1 MDLGSLLNP
10 SPESLISA
18 ASFFDNSENL
28 NHDDARASRRDIA
41 NVKGSAST
49 LVADQRPTAPADRD
63 HDMYEHNQEHQVHPT
78 ARTQPTA
85 APIPSF
91 LLRKRER
98 ALTASSSLSS
108 SSAAAGSASAHAN
121 GGPPA
126 APPNRQSASMW
137 PTSPSRQSG
146 SSLVG
151 PGHHGH
157 STDVAA
163 APLAAVGPMPPSA
176 LGPIAPPPPLLADEL
191 LRTTILWRAFAGS
204 LDSIKAESGSDES
217 LDRYSAQHVSWVFNS
232 REQNYRN
239 QLWADWTIYQT
250 LWEKLGV
257 RAFPISERKV
267 TLLVS
272 QFVDLPCSASL
283 RHAYGSVTTAQNVNL
298 HRAESML
305 NTLKL
310 AGQATLHLWPRVRS
324 FHEADS
330 DRFETLREV
339 WQRIPWFKCVGST
352 RSSGRRTYPEL
363 ISSGSARSPSIRMPK
378 KTRLPKTVS
387 VKRERSTTYDL
398 HLSADEP
405 RTGRIDQHAMSF
417 EEGEKTR
424 RLTRDEPRA
433 QSLILS
439 SAITSISDGMF
450 ELIPFPRLLVDLPM
464 VTQDLRI
471 LRPDPALNHLGHGR
485 LQTALAHEDSAQI
498 DTRYSIRRIWMF
510 YADLS
515 ARFPMPEFPI
525 TPIKL
530 ALFAFAYTPGPIRAT
545 FDQISH
551 YEHVRQFPAFEDSHS
566 FIKALETLEATQRL
580 TRDLGEVHAYENAQW
595 LMWKNAFINDMLT
608 VTTKSPRST
617 DSGGSMDGVSSS
629 NSSNADTSKSN
640 SLSSNSS
647 APSSSSSTG
656 NGNGKA
662 GRPRLPSAA
671 PLLNKPAASR
681 SHQVPMKRGR
691 SFSDHSDTWSE
702 HSDAPLT
709 SAGTGSANAN
719 GAIAGSHRRPGRPR
733 KQRTQ
738 TITPP
743 PQPWK
748 PEKLGELPEDRRPP
762 PLPPVFPH
770 PFASM
775 FAGDEADALQGR
787 SVALHRPKR
796 IVGLKM
802 IPLANLAILA

>member
-18 ASFFDNSENL
+18 ASFFDNSEDL

-49 LVADQRPTAPADRD
+49 LVADRRPAAPADRD
-63 HDMYEHNQEHQVHPT
+63 HDMYEHNREHQVHPT

-85 APIPSF
+85 ALIPSF
-91 LLRKRER
+91 LLRERER

-121 GGPPA
+121 GGPAA
-126 APPNRQSASMW
+126 APPNRPSASMW

-151 PGHHGH
+151 LGHHGH

-163 APLAAVGPMPPSA
+163 APLAAAGPMPPSA
-176 LGPIAPPPPLLADEL
+176 LGPIAPPPPLLPEEL

-217 LDRYSAQHVSWVFNS
+217 LERYSAQHVSWVFNS

-239 QLWADWTIYQT
+239 QLWANWTIYQT

-339 WQRIPWFKCVGST
+339 WQRIPWFKCVDST
-352 RSSGRRTYPEL
+352 RSAGRRTYPKL
-363 ISSGSARSPSIRMPK
+363 ISSFSACSPSVRTPK
-378 KTRLPKTVS
+378 KTRFPKTVS
-387 VKRERSTTYDL
+387 VKRERSTSYDS
-398 HLSADEP
+398 HLSADEA
-405 RTGRIDQHAMSF
+405 RTGRTDQHAMPF
-417 EEGEKTR
+417 EE
-424 RLTRDEPRA
+424 
-433 QSLILS
+433 
-439 SAITSISDGMF
+439 DGMF

-545 FDQISH
+545 FDQTSH

-580 TRDLGEVHAYENAQW
+580 TRDLSEVHAYENAQW

-608 VTTKSPRST
+608 VTAKSPRST
-617 DSGGSMDGVSSS
+617 NSPSGGSMDGVSSS

-640 SLSSNSS
+640 SDTSKSNSLSSKSS

-656 NGNGKA
+656 HRNGKV

-671 PLLNKPAASR
+671 PLLNNKPAASR

-733 KQRTQ
+733 KQRTR

-770 PFASM
+770 PFATLY
-775 FAGDEADALQGR
+775 AGDEADALQGR

>member
-10 SPESLISA
+10 SPELSIGA
-18 ASFFDNSENL
+18 ASFFDNSDDL

-49 LVADQRPTAPADRD
+49 LVADRRPAAPAGRRHDLYD
-63 HDMYEHNQEHQVHPT
+63 HNREHQLHAN
-78 ARTQPTA
+78 ARGQPSA

-91 LLRKRER
+91 LLRERER

-108 SSAAAGSASAHAN
+108 SSAAAGTAYALAN
-121 GGPPA
+121 GGPA
-126 APPNRQSASMW
+126 GVPPTRTIYAS
-137 PTSPSRQSG
+137 PG
-146 SSLVG
+146 SSLIG
-151 PGHHGH
+151 SGHHRK
-157 STDVAA
+157 SADAAA
-163 APLAAVGPMPPSA
+163 APLATAEPMPPSA
-176 LGPIAPPPPLLADEL
+176 LNPIAPPPPLFPDEL
-191 LRTTILWRAFAGS
+191 LRTTILWRAFASS

-217 LDRYSAQHVSWVFNS
+217 LERYSAQHVSWVFNS

-257 RAFPISERKV
+257 RAYPVSERKV

-283 RHAYGSVTTAQNVNL
+283 RLAYGSVTTAQNVNL

-310 AGQATLHLWPRVRS
+310 AGQATVHLWPRVRS
-324 FHEADS
+324 FHEADP

-339 WQRIPWFKCVGST
+339 WQRIPWFKT
-352 RSSGRRTYPEL
+352 PR
-363 ISSGSARSPSIRMPK
+363 
-378 KTRLPKTVS
+378 KTRFPKAIGVT
-387 VKRERSTTYDL
+387 RELSTSSDSHISPDGTRPGRADL
-398 HLSADEP
+398 HV
-405 RTGRIDQHAMSF
+405 MSF
-417 EEGEKTR
+417 EEGETPSPSR
-424 RLTRDEPRA
+424 CDETRA
-433 QSLILS
+433 QSLISCFAL
-439 SAITSISDGMF
+439 TLISDGIF
-450 ELIPFPRLLVDLPM
+450 ELISFPRLLGDLPM
-464 VTQDLRI
+464 VTQDLRV
-471 LRPDPALNHLGHGR
+471 LRPAPALNYLGHGR

-530 ALFAFAYTPGPIRAT
+530 ALFAFAYTPGPIRAI

-580 TRDLGEVHAYENAQW
+580 TRDLSEVHAYENAQW

-608 VTTKSPRST
+608 VAPKSPRSIN
-617 DSGGSMDGVSSS
+617 SSSSGSMD
-629 NSSNADTSKSN
+629 
-640 SLSSNSS
+640 NSS

-656 NGNGKA
+656 NGNGKI

-671 PLLNKPAASR
+671 PLPNKPVPKL

-691 SFSDHSDTWSE
+691 STSDHSDTWSDQ
-702 HSDAPLT
+702 SDLPPT
-709 SAGTGSANAN
+709 STGASAANAT
-719 GAIAGSHRRPGRPR
+719 GVSAASHRRPGRPR
-733 KQRTQ
+733 KQRNRTV
-738 TITPP
+738 TPP

-748 PEKLGELPEDRRPP
+748 PEKLGELPDDRRPP

-770 PFASM
+770 PLASM

-802 IPLANLAILA
+802 IPLANLTILP

>member
-1 MDLGSLLNP
+1 MDLGSLLNS

-18 ASFFDNSENL
+18 ASFFDNSEDL
-28 NHDDARASRRDIA
+28 NHDDARASRRNIA

-49 LVADQRPTAPADRD
+49 LVADRRPAAPADRD
-63 HDMYEHNQEHQVHPT
+63 HDMYEHNREHQVHPT

-85 APIPSF
+85 ALIPSF
-91 LLRKRER
+91 LLRERER

-121 GGPPA
+121 GGPAA
-126 APPNRQSASMW
+126 APPNRPSASMW
-137 PTSPSRQSG
+137 PTSPSRYDQSG

-151 PGHHGH
+151 LGHHGH

-163 APLAAVGPMPPSA
+163 APLAAAGPMPPSA
-176 LGPIAPPPPLLADEL
+176 LGPIAPPPPLLPEEL

-217 LDRYSAQHVSWVFNS
+217 LERYSAQHVSWVFNS

-339 WQRIPWFKCVGST
+339 WQRIPWFKT
-352 RSSGRRTYPEL
+352 
-363 ISSGSARSPSIRMPK
+363 PK
-378 KTRLPKTVS
+378 KTRFPKTVS
-387 VKRERSTTYDL
+387 VKRERSTSYDS
-398 HLSADEP
+398 HLSADEA
-405 RTGRIDQHAMSF
+405 RTGRTDQHAISF
-417 EEGEKTR
+417 EE
-424 RLTRDEPRA
+424 
-433 QSLILS
+433 
-439 SAITSISDGMF
+439 DGMF

-545 FDQISH
+545 FDQTSH

-580 TRDLGEVHAYENAQW
+580 TRDLSEVHAYENAQW
-595 LMWKNAFINDMLT
+595 LTWKNAFINDMLT
-608 VTTKSPRST
+608 VTAKSPRST
-617 DSGGSMDGVSSS
+617 NSPSGGSMDGVSSS

-640 SLSSNSS
+640 SDTSKSNSLSSKSS
-647 APSSSSSTG
+647 APSSFSSTG
-656 NGNGKA
+656 HRNGKV

-671 PLLNKPAASR
+671 PLLNNKPAASR

-733 KQRTQ
+733 KQRTR

-770 PFASM
+770 PFATLY
-775 FAGDEADALQGR
+775 AGDEADALQGR